1 MLALLDGSS
10 VAGLAGFVGAASTE
24 VSQRLANLRPA
35 GLIRG
40 RREGTFVQY
49 YTDRGPPGRPDT
61 ERAHTHIPAPPA
73 GGTDAQDNVSLVWRE
88 AARRRAGAG
97 EVGQRSG

>member
-1 MLALLDGSS
+1 MLAVQDGSS

-40 RREGTFVQY
+40 RRDGTFVQY
-49 YTDRGPPGRPDT
+49 YTDLGPPGRLDT
-61 ERAHTHIPAPPA
+61 EREHTHIAPRRQGALMPR
-73 GGTDAQDNVSLVWRE
+73 TTSVWCGVKPPDVE
-88 AARRRAGAG
+88 P
-97 EVGQRSG
+97 EQEK